1 MMGLLGEVGALS
13 AVNIVVIDPS
23 LYSKRVQYRFPRSKS
38 RRIRRKWS
46 RNPYNF
52 RTVSTW
58 PKGQILQMGRVWY
71 TDHETF
77 IRLQLTMQAR
87 R

>member
-1 MMGLLGEVGALS
+1 MVNLWPLS
-13 AVNIVVIDPS
+13 PLNSVDIFVIDPA

-38 RRIRRKWS
+38 RRIRRKWAKDC
-46 RNPYNF
+46 RNF

-58 PKGQILQMGRVWY
+58 PKGQILMMGRVFY

-77 IRLQLTMQAR
+77 IRLQQVIESQR
-87 R
+87 